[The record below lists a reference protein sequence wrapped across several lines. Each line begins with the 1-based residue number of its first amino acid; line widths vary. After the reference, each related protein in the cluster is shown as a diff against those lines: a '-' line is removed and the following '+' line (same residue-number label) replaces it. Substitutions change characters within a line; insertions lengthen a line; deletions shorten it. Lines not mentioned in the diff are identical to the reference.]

1 MPLGPG
7 RGRLTTW
14 LCLEAERVHGSRPS
28 LSQGACGHSS
38 VCRGHSLL
46 PAYLGASAR
55 LRHFRLVYCRVLSRC
70 GSCDPIG
77 QTPPFMH
84 LEGSPESL
92 KRVSDLEATRSSRS
106 KPWTAEEQGSWITGA
121 VAPATPSVAKD
132 GFQSQLPHGC
142 PWGRAGFYCN
152 SGHPSSSCAL
162 TPSIRLAA
170 PCPFILMSQG
180 AVLNACSIFQAGLRK
195 TTRPVQDHT

>member
-1 MPLGPG
+1 MVADHLAVFRGGEGPRFSPLPFTGSVWTQQRVQGTQPAPCPPG
-7 RGRLTTW
+7 S
-14 LCLEAERVHGSRPS
+14 LEIS
-28 LSQGACGHSS
+28 
-38 VCRGHSLL
+38 
-46 PAYLGASAR
+46 
-55 LRHFRLVYCRVLSRC
+55 HFRLVYCRVLSRC

-84 LEGSPESL
+84 LEGSPKSL
-92 KRVSDLEATRSSRS
+92 ERVSFDLEATRSSRS
-106 KPWTAEEQGSWITGA
+106 KPWTAEEQGSCITGA

-162 TPSIRLAA
+162 TPSIQLAA

-180 AVLNACSIFQAGLRK
+180 AGLNACSIFQAGLRK